1 MSHTH
6 DRHIRVAELARVE
19 GEGAMH
25 VTVTDGQVED
35 VRLEIYEPPR
45 FFEGI
50 LRGRMLTEPPDI
62 TARIC
67 GICPVAYQI
76 SAINAI
82 EDLCGIRV
90 SDPILQLRRLLYD
103 GEWIESHVLHVFMLH
118 APDFLGYDSAL
129 DMARDHRG
137 LVETALRLR
146 EAGNALLETVGGR
159 AVHPINTRV
168 GGFHRAPRR
177 KDLWALVP
185 ELEWALEEAVAATRL
200 VAGFDFPELDHGHRY
215 VALRPDPADMP
226 PGCTAYPIDGG
237 RIVDTD
243 GLDVPASSWPDEFE
257 EYQAGHSTAL
267 HARTRDGATYLVGP
281 AARFALN
288 ADRLSPAAASIAS
301 EVGLTAPD
309 RNPFRSIVIRAVETV
324 HAIEEALMVID
335 EYEEPE
341 ESFVEVEPVAGV
353 GHGISEA
360 PRGILYHRYEVG
372 EDGLIT
378 DAVIVPPTSQNQRAV
393 EEDLAAF
400 VQAHLHL
407 DDDALQWQCERR
419 RRGTPPAGRTPPRR
433 TPSSSGRR
441 RTRCR

>member
-1 MSHTH
+1 MSHSH

-25 VTVTDGQVED
+25 VTVTDGRVAD
-35 VRLEIYEPPR
+35 VKLEIYEPPR
-45 FFEGI
+45 FFEG
-50 LRGRMLTEPPDI
+50 LLQGRTYTEPPDI

-76 SAINAI
+76 SSINAI
-82 EDLCGIRV
+82 EDLCGIEVTDATR
-90 SDPILQLRRLLYD
+90 QLRRLLYD

-146 EAGNALLETVGGR
+146 EAGNVLLEVVGGR
-159 AVHPINTRV
+159 AVHPVNTRV

-177 KDLWALVP
+177 RDLWALVP
-185 ELEWALEEAVAATRL
+185 ELEWALEEAVEAVRL
-200 VAGFDFPELDHGHRY
+200 VAGFDFPELEHGHRY
-215 VALRPDPADMP
+215 VALRPDPAAQA
-226 PGCTAYPIDGG
+226 PGCSAYPIDGG

-243 GLDVPASSWPDEFE
+243 GLDVPVSGWPEEFE

-267 HARTRDGATYLVGP
+267 HARTRDGTTYLVGP
-281 AARFALN
+281 AARFAL
-288 ADRLSPAAASIAS
+288 AGDRLLPTAAAVAE

-324 HAIEEALMVID
+324 HALEEALAVID
-335 EYEEPE
+335 TYEEPE
-341 ESFVEVEPVAGV
+341 TSWVEVEPMAGV

-360 PRGILYHRYEVG
+360 PRGILYHRYEVD
-372 EDGLIT
+372 EDGRIT

-393 EEDLAAF
+393 EEDLALF
-400 VQAHLHL
+400 VEAHLHL
-407 DDDALQWQCERR
+407 DDDALQWQCEQAIRNYDPCISCSTHFLQLTVD
-419 RRGTPPAGRTPPRR
+419 RG
-433 TPSSSGRR
+433 
-441 RTRCR
+441 